1 MQFDLGVGIIAL
13 RQQAQVQGGGGLFG
27 LEHQS
32 VDAVV
37 HHGGQVLHGA
47 AEGSHA
53 GRHIQGQHRA
63 VLPGSVQ
70 HLAAKQALDAVVQLQ
85 SVALSTVGTNEHD
98 VALDGR
104 AFRCAIAA
112 VGGVLFAN
120 GHIAVGTDE
129 HDVALDGRAC
139 RGTVA
144 TVGGVLFA
152 NGHVGSKCAYAEHGN
167 GTGSHRSGSQGTG
180 KFMILQFHR
189 KILLFLQPGS
199 GCVFHVLATM
209 VFCGKA
215 LNQNR
220 RICLVNECGGWIIA
234 GNAKNYSVFSS
245 PFRMAI
251 NSSPVMVSF
260 S

>member
-85 SVALSTVGTNEHD
+85 GVALSTVGTNEHD

-129 HDVALDGRAC
+129 HDVALDGRAF

-180 KFMILQFHR
+180 NFMILQFHK
-189 KILLFLQPGS
+189 KILLYCSRGPAVFLCSINHG
-199 GCVFHVLATM
+199 F
-209 VFCGKA
+209 FCGA

>member
-27 LEHQS
+27 LEHQG
-32 VDAVV
+32 VDTVV

-85 SVALSTVGTNEHD
+85 GVALSTVGANEHD

-104 AFRCAIAA
+104 AFRGTVAA

-120 GHIAVGTDE
+120 GHITVGTNE

-144 TVGGVLFA
+144 AVGGVLFANGHITVGTNEHDVALDGRACRGTVAAVGGVLFA

-180 KFMILQFHR
+180 NFMILQFHK

-199 GCVFHVLATM
+199 GCVFHVLSTM
-209 VFCGKA
+209 VFS
-215 LNQNR
+215 
-220 RICLVNECGGWIIA
+220 A
-234 GNAKNYSVFSS
+234 GL
-245 PFRMAI
+245 
-251 NSSPVMVSF
+251 
-260 S
+260 

>member
-27 LEHQS
+27 LEHQG
-32 VDAVV
+32 VDTVV

-47 AEGSHA
+47 AEGRHA

-63 VLPGSVQ
+63 VLPGSIQ

-104 AFRCAIAA
+104 AFRGAISA

-139 RGTVA
+139 RGA
-144 TVGGVLFA
+144 ISAVGGVLFT

-180 KFMILQFHR
+180 NFMIQQFHK
-189 KILLFLQPGS
+189 KILLYCSRGPA
-199 GCVFHVLATM
+199 VFFM
-209 VFCGKA
+209 F
-215 LNQNR
+215 
-220 RICLVNECGGWIIA
+220 
-234 GNAKNYSVFSS
+234 
-245 PFRMAI
+245 
-251 NSSPVMVSF
+251 
-260 S
+260 